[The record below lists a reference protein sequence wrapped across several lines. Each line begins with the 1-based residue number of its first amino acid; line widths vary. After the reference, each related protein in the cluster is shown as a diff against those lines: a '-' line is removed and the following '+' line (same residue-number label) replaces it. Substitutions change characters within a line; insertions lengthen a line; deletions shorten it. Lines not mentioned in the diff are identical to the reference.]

1 MTITPLRPPLSRA
14 VARRGFSLVEVAL
27 ALGICSFCLVAVMGL
42 LPVGINTNRD
52 TLEQTAAAAVARE
65 VVADFW
71 GLSSTAVAAKTV
83 TQTPRYGL
91 PLPTVTTATP
101 SSQTAYTLWIAED
114 GTKAADAVHARYRV
128 DIFYGARS
136 SVVQPAPLRVLVTY
150 PATANPM
157 AGTPPTNMSG
167 AFQTVTVLNTF

>member
-1 MTITPLRPPLSRA
+1 
-14 VARRGFSLVEVAL
+14 
-27 ALGICSFCLVAVMGL
+27 MGL

-71 GLSSTAVAAKTV
+71 GLSSTSVAAKTV
-83 TQTPRYGL
+83 TQTLRYGL
-91 PLPTVTTATP
+91 PLPTTTTATP

-114 GTKAADAVHARYRV
+114 GTKVGSANFARYRV

-136 SVVQPAPLRVLVTY
+136 SAIQPAPLRVLVTY
-150 PATANPM
+150 PATSNPQ
-157 AGTPPTNMSG
+157 AGIPPTNMSG